1 MEFFRHLTISRKA
14 LAPVA
19 GLLGTVSIAL
29 CASAGEAHPRAAT
42 CQFYADGAGYCS
54 GTLGAFRNSSDPT
67 AFLILQSYVYSGGVS
82 RYVAAKFGGTY
93 KFLPISASLPE
104 SALHVFDTAAVAVD
118 SNVYVHWNTSSQ
130 VDAIQ
135 LYNDSGLL

>member
-1 MEFFRHLTISRKA
+1 MNVFKHLTISRKT

-19 GLLGTVSIAL
+19 GLMGALSIAL

-54 GTLGAFRNSSDPT
+54 GTLQAFRSSGDT
-67 AFLILQSYVYSGGVS
+67 SAYMILQSYGYSGGVS
-82 RYVAAKFGGTY
+82 RYVVAKFGGTY
-93 KFLPISASLPE
+93 KFLPISPSVPDSVLT
-104 SALHVFDTAAVAVD
+104 LFDAATVAVD

-130 VDAIQ
+130 VDTMQ
-135 LYNDSGLL
+135 FYNDSGLL

>member
-1 MEFFRHLTISRKA
+1 MTFFKDLTISRKA
-14 LAPVA
+14 LAAAA
-19 GLLGTVSIAL
+19 GLLGAVSIAL

-54 GTLGAFRNSSDPT
+54 GTLGAFRNSSDPS
-67 AFLILQSYVYSGGVS
+67 AYLILQSYGYSGGVS
-82 RYVAAKFGGTY
+82 RYVVAKFGGTY
-93 KFLPISASLPE
+93 KFLPVSASLP
-104 SALHVFDTAAVAVD
+104 AGVLTLFDAASTAVD

-130 VDAIQ
+130 VDTIQ

>member
-1 MEFFRHLTISRKA
+1 MQFFRRLTISRKA

-19 GLLGTVSIAL
+19 GLLGALSIAL

-42 CQFYADGAGYCS
+42 CLFYPDGSGYCS
-54 GTLGAFRNSSDPT
+54 GTLSAFRNSSDPS
-67 AFLILQSYVYSGGVS
+67 AYMILQSYGYSGGVS
-82 RYVAAKFGGTY
+82 RYVVAKFGGTY
-93 KFLPISASLPE
+93 KFLPVSASLPE
-104 SALHVFDTAAVAVD
+104 SVLKLFDASATAVD

-130 VDAIQ
+130 VDTIQ

>member
-1 MEFFRHLTISRKA
+1 MKSFKHLTISRKA

-19 GLLGTVSIAL
+19 GLLGAVSIAL
-29 CASAGEAHPRAAT
+29 CASAGEAHPRAAN

-54 GTLGAFRNSSDPT
+54 GTLQAFRNSSDSS
-67 AFLILQSYVYSGGVS
+67 AYLILQSYGYSGGVS
-82 RYVAAKFGGTY
+82 RYVVAKFGGTY
-93 KFLPISASLPE
+93 KFLPISSSLPE
-104 SALHVFDTAAVAVD
+104 SVLTLFDAAAIAVD

>member
-1 MEFFRHLTISRKA
+1 MKFFRRLTISRKA

-19 GLLGTVSIAL
+19 GLLGAVSIAL

-54 GTLGAFRNSSDPT
+54 GTLGAFRNSSDPS
-67 AFLILQSYVYSGGVS
+67 AYLILQSYGYSGGVS
-82 RYVAAKFGGTY
+82 RYVVAKFGGTY
-93 KFLPISASLPE
+93 KFLPVPTSLPA
-104 SALHVFDTAAVAVD
+104 SVLTLFDAAAVAVD

-130 VDAIQ
+130 VDTIQ